1 MALFLLNPNSFIAN
15 VGYHPPLL
23 ITRRKIISSRDPL
36 LCSILNFGTRKLRT
50 LSKLSQ
56 YIESLIFVAESPV
69 TVKDIKDSLQSSLK
83 LKASKD
89 EINESVEKLQKKYSN
104 HNFSFELV
112 AISDG
117 FQFMTKAAYHDL
129 VGQYLRIQSKKKLSR
144 AAMETLA
151 IIAYKQPMTKSGI
164 ESIRGVNCDYAI
176 LKLVEKELVEILGR
190 AQTPGRPI
198 LYGTSDKFMD
208 YFGIQDITDLP
219 KLKEIIVSE
228 NSIGMEA
235 GLEKMHNEG
244 LTEDYKFHPDP
255 EPINEE
261 VDTTE
266 VSVEI
271 ETTEEATPAEQESN
285 SHGENLETENQNED
299 STKEEI
305 LVAEETLDLEEGT
318 EEKEDNKEQVVVQ
331 EQQEEPEITTEETT
345 AEETPANLE
354 EQAIEE
360 QTSTNEEINIS
371 EIQNPVETFDI
382 ENNIEEMRNEEEGE
396 SVNSEEN

>member
-1 MALFLLNPNSFIAN
+1 
-15 VGYHPPLL
+15 
-23 ITRRKIISSRDPL
+23 
-36 LCSILNFGTRKLRT
+36 
-50 LSKLSQ
+50 
-56 YIESLIFVAESPV
+56 
-69 TVKDIKDSLQSSLK
+69 
-83 LKASKD
+83 
-89 EINESVEKLQKKYSN
+89 
-104 HNFSFELV
+104 LV

-208 YFGIQDITDLP
+208 YFGIRDITDLP

-235 GLEKMHNEG
+235 GLEKLHKEG
-244 LTEDYKFHPDP
+244 HTEDYKFHPDP

-261 VDTTE
+261 VDLSE

-271 ETTEEATPAEQESN
+271 ETTEELPT
-285 SHGENLETENQNED
+285 D
-299 STKEEI
+299 SIE
-305 LVAEETLDLEEGT
+305 
-318 EEKEDNKEQVVVQ
+318 
-331 EQQEEPEITTEETT
+331 EQQAETSEEVMIDEVETTEEFSVESSDEIISEFSESQEEIATDIVDDNQVDT
-345 AEETPANLE
+345 IDVEENEEEVSEKKISDSFEGEQEAAESSISSLM
-354 EQAIEE
+354 IEE
-360 QTSTNEEINIS
+360 INLPEIQEPLETFDLENNNEEI
-371 EIQNPVETFDI
+371 
-382 ENNIEEMRNEEEGE
+382 RNEEEVK

>member
-1 MALFLLNPNSFIAN
+1 
-15 VGYHPPLL
+15 
-23 ITRRKIISSRDPL
+23 
-36 LCSILNFGTRKLRT
+36 

-69 TVKDIKDSLQSSLK
+69 TIKDIKDSLQSSLK
-83 LKASKD
+83 LKASKE
-89 EINESVEKLQKKYSN
+89 EINETVEKLQKKYKN

-112 AISDG
+112 TISDG

-151 IIAYKQPMTKSGI
+151 IVAYKQPMTKSGI

-208 YFGIQDITDLP
+208 YFGIRDITDLP

-235 GLEKMHNEG
+235 GLEKLHKEG
-244 LTEDYKFHPDP
+244 HTEDYKFHPDP

-261 VDTTE
+261 VDLSE
-266 VSVEI
+266 VSLEI
-271 ETTEEATPAEQESN
+271 ETTEESSDDIVAEVEKEEDSEVMNEVVAQEAVISENSEEIVVEEVPEMEQE
-285 SHGENLETENQNED
+285 EMID
-299 STKEEI
+299 
-305 LVAEETLDLEEGT
+305 AEETNA
-318 EEKEDNKEQVVVQ
+318 EKKISDSIEANQ
-331 EQQEEPEITTEETT
+331 QQEESNFSGI
-345 AEETPANLE
+345 
-354 EQAIEE
+354 II
-360 QTSTNEEINIS
+360 EEINLP
-371 EIQNPVETFDI
+371 EIQEPIETFDL
-382 ENNIEEMRNEEEGE
+382 ENNIEEMRNEEEGK

>member
-1 MALFLLNPNSFIAN
+1 M
-15 VGYHPPLL
+15 
-23 ITRRKIISSRDPL
+23 
-36 LCSILNFGTRKLRT
+36 
-50 LSKLSQ
+50 SKLSQ

-69 TVKDIKDSLQSSLK
+69 SVKDIKDSLQSSLK

-235 GLEKMHNEG
+235 GLEKMHTEG
-244 LTEDYKFHPDP
+244 LTEDYQFHPEP

-261 VDTTE
+261 VDTAE

-271 ETTEEATPAEQESN
+271 ETTEKGSTDEAS
-285 SHGENLETENQNED
+285 
-299 STKEEI
+299 
-305 LVAEETLDLEEGT
+305 
-318 EEKEDNKEQVVVQ
+318 
-331 EQQEEPEITTEETT
+331 TEETT
-345 AEETPANLE
+345 AEKTLGEESPE
-354 EQAIEE
+354 EQVDIIESQEELEVASETQVEE
-360 QTSTNEEINIS
+360 QIVEEQSIVKPLPAEQAAEEQNSEIINEELNIS
-371 EIQNPVETFDI
+371 DIQNPVETFDI

>member
-1 MALFLLNPNSFIAN
+1 
-15 VGYHPPLL
+15 
-23 ITRRKIISSRDPL
+23 
-36 LCSILNFGTRKLRT
+36 

-89 EINESVEKLQKKYSN
+89 EINETVEKLQKKYKN

-151 IIAYKQPMTKSGI
+151 IVAYKQPMTKSGI

-208 YFGIQDITDLP
+208 YFGIRDITDLP

-235 GLEKMHNEG
+235 GLEKLHKEG
-244 LTEDYKFHPDP
+244 HTEDYKFFPDP

-261 VDTTE
+261 VDPSE

-271 ETTEEATPAEQESN
+271 ETTDDLPSDEATEEQVETAENEVEVNEVEVDLNTDQEEVEETFDTSQEVEAEQE
-285 SHGENLETENQNED
+285 E
-299 STKEEI
+299 
-305 LVAEETLDLEEGT
+305 VAAKTTHIDLEEA
-318 EEKEDNKEQVVVQ
+318 EEKKISEVIDLD
-331 EQQEEPEITTEETT
+331 QEEVNTNLSEVIIEEIKLPEIQE
-345 AEETPANLE
+345 PL
-354 EQAIEE
+354 
-360 QTSTNEEINIS
+360 
-371 EIQNPVETFDI
+371 ETFDL
-382 ENNIEEMRNEEEGE
+382 EDNIEETRNEVEGKR
-396 SVNSEEN
+396 VNSEEN

>member
-1 MALFLLNPNSFIAN
+1 M
-15 VGYHPPLL
+15 
-23 ITRRKIISSRDPL
+23 
-36 LCSILNFGTRKLRT
+36 
-50 LSKLSQ
+50 SKLSQ
-56 YIESLIFVAESPV
+56 YIESLIFVAESPI
-69 TVKDIKDSLQSSLK
+69 TEKDIKDSLQSSLK
-83 LKASKD
+83 LKASKE
-89 EINESVEKLQKKYSN
+89 EISETIQKLQKKYKH
-104 HNFSFELV
+104 HNFSFEL
-112 AISDG
+112 IGLSDG

-208 YFGIQDITDLP
+208 YFGIKDITDLP

-244 LTEDYKFHPDP
+244 LTEEYQFKPDP

-261 VDTTE
+261 VDLSE
-266 VSVEI
+266 VSLPI
-271 ETTEEATPAEQESN
+271 ETTEPTEEGDDVEEIVNNEEVVTEGHESTDTVETMNGTTEAENKQEVQ
-285 SHGENLETENQNED
+285 EED
-299 STKEEI
+299 SSEEI
-305 LVAEETLDLEEGT
+305 ISEVISEEI
-318 EEKEDNKEQVVVQ
+318 QI
-331 EQQEEPEITTEETT
+331 PEIQE
-345 AEETPANLE
+345 
-354 EQAIEE
+354 
-360 QTSTNEEINIS
+360 
-371 EIQNPVETFDI
+371 PVETFDI
-382 ENNIEEMRNEEEGE
+382 ENINEEIRNEEEGE